1 MWAWRGHSSLPI
13 FRSPLVFP
21 CFGASG
27 TPRWCPLSLSG
38 SFLLGVGVGEEEGG
52 LFLGFVSPMFEVLE
66 NIDKD
71 IMKFLIDNGAKV
83 DYETEKGVTA
93 LFVAVHSSDYD
104 RIPRKPIPLHPAQL
118 PGVKRTGRGCEL
130 PYRFAG
136 SVWRRRKFVLRLA
149 DCSPCLW
156 LTKYYAERTVSG
168 G

>member
-1 MWAWRGHSSLPI
+1 MLAWRGHSYVPI

-52 LFLGFVSPMFEVLE
+52 LFLGFVSPMFEVYG
-66 NIDKD
+66 NNKD
-71 IMKFLIDNGAKV
+71 MVKFLIDNGAKV
-83 DYETEKGVTA
+83 DYETENGLTA
-93 LFVAVHSSDYD
+93 LIRAVHSSDYD